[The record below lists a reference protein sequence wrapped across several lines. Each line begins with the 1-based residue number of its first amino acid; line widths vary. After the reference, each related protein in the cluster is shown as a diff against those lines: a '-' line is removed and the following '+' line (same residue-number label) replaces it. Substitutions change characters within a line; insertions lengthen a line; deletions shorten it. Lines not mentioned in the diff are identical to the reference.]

1 MTETET
7 LYELKRTLLEK
18 AINCNITSIDNKNM
32 PGLVDIPS
40 VAYNIGIS
48 FYLLFLE
55 FQYSTHRLLPVC
67 GAERNIEIQ

>member
-1 MTETET
+1 MTDSET

-32 PGLVDIPS
+32 PGLVDILS

-48 FYLLFLE
+48 LHLLVLE
-55 FQYSTHRLLPVC
+55 F
-67 GAERNIEIQ
+67 

>member
-32 PGLVDIPS
+32 PGLVHILS

-48 FYLLFLE
+48 LYLL
-55 FQYSTHRLLPVC
+55 R
-67 GAERNIEIQ
+67 